1 LEIFLPLM
9 SFFRVHFLLLL
20 TIQAAVAQTEVRI
33 TGMVTKSENLV
44 LGLIGERLEHVRA
57 KPASTSRADD
67 AAFLL
72 RQVLLRDGYAQV
84 QVGYQ
89 VVSPS
94 QIILTVREGARLSLG
109 TVTVTGV
116 PAGEVQRFAG
126 LYTRP
131 AEENRPFA
139 AGPPPFRE
147 EDIETGLSYIEQ
159 DLNAEGFWAAE
170 ATLVF
175 RNIDPITGEVNPVIN
190 VSAGA
195 MHQIGSALIDSPD
208 GRGVIRT
215 QTSVQPFIGRPAT
228 TGNLNA
234 MRLAVEE
241 AFTSRGYPDARIT
254 MGRRVEAGR
263 FNPEFFIDLG
273 RRVRL
278 NEIHF
283 EGLERTRPGRVAA
296 RFRGFQGEWYDEA
309 AMNRRLRGFLSTGAF
324 ASARLETEDVEGKRI
339 DATIHFEEARAR
351 EISPAVGFD
360 TYLGALFRTT
370 YTDRNFMGAL
380 LGFSVGAEVS
390 ARGLLGEVR
399 ITDPWLFGT
408 DVSGSARLYAL
419 RFGREGYTSLDTGM
433 EATTS
438 WNFGDHYQ
446 LEVLAGFSVVN
457 LSPRGLPAE
466 ELGENSYLHP
476 RLRFTQ
482 GLDYRDSAVLPTR
495 GWHVQLP
502 LEIGTA
508 VGDLNTSYA
517 RAGLTGGWYH
527 RLSSSY
533 QIGLGAELGI
543 VVPSGESEELPIELR
558 LFNGGARSVRS
569 FPERELGPSVRDY
582 AVGGEAMWNTNAELI
597 RTLGRTLRGVIFIDA
612 GTLARNYDELTEAE
626 IELALGLGL
635 RLDLPI
641 GPVRLEYGHNLTRDP
656 GEPSGT
662 VHFAIGAAF

>member
-1 LEIFLPLM
+1 M
-9 SFFRVHFLLLL
+9 SFLRVHFLLLL
-20 TIQAAVAQTEVRI
+20 TLLTAVAQTEVRI
-33 TGMVTKSENLV
+33 TGMVTKSENLI
-44 LGLIGERLEHVRA
+44 LGLIGERLAHVRA

-89 VVSPS
+89 IAGPR
-94 QIILTVREGARLSLG
+94 QIILIVREGARLSIG

-116 PAGEVQRFAG
+116 PAGEVERFAG

-131 AEENRPFA
+131 AERNRPFA
-139 AGPPPFRE
+139 AGSPPFRE

-170 ATLVF
+170 ATLVS
-175 RNIDPITGEVNPVIN
+175 RNINPVTGEVNPVIH
-190 VSAGA
+190 VSPGA
-195 MHQIGSALIDSPD
+195 LHSIGEAIIDSPD

-215 QTSVQPFIGRPAT
+215 QTSAQPFIGRPAT

-241 AFTSRGYPDARIT
+241 SFTSRGYPDARIT
-254 MGRRVEAGR
+254 MGQRVEAGR
-263 FNPEFFIDLG
+263 FLPEFLIDLG

-278 NEIHF
+278 NQIHF

-296 RFRGFQGEWYDEA
+296 RFRRFEGEWYDEA
-309 AMNRRLRGFLSTGAF
+309 AMNRRLRGFLATGAF
-324 ASARLETEDVEGKRI
+324 TSARVETEDVAGNRI
-339 DATIHFEEARAR
+339 DTTLHFEEARAR

-419 RFGREGYTSLDTGM
+419 RFGREGYTSLDTGVD
-433 EATTS
+433 ATIT
-438 WNFGDHYQ
+438 WAFGDHYQ
-446 LEVLAGFSVVN
+446 LEVLAGFSAVD

-466 ELGENSYLHP
+466 ELGENFYLHP
-476 RLRFTQ
+476 RLRVTQ
-482 GLDYRDSAVLPTR
+482 RLDYRDSTVLPTR
-495 GWHVQLP
+495 GWHLQLP
-502 LEIGTA
+502 LEVGTA
-508 VGDLNTSYA
+508 VGDLNTSYV
-517 RAGLTGGWYH
+517 RAGLSGGWYH
-527 RLSSSY
+527 RLSSAY
-533 QIGLGAELGI
+533 QIGLGGEVAL
-543 VVPSGESEELPIELR
+543 VLPSGESEELPIELR

-569 FPERELGPSVRDY
+569 FPERELGPTVRGY
-582 AVGGEAMWNTNAELI
+582 AVGGEAMWNTNMELI
-597 RTLGRTLRGVIFIDA
+597 RTLGRTLRGVLFFDA
-612 GTLARNYDELTEAE
+612 GTLARNYDEITAAE

-662 VHFAIGAAF
+662 IHFAIGAAF